1 MHFLR
6 VAYNPEEKLCMSR
19 LLTILSCRLSAEH
32 VANTR
37 TGIKNLVNDVVRKIR
52 ITVMM
57 QGAFVSACWGGATSV
72 AVKEEK
78 SAELKRSTLRC
89 DYEYLKSVSL
99 SDSECGH
106 R

>member
-6 VAYNPEEKLCMSR
+6 VAYNPAEKLCMSR

-32 VANTR
+32 VASTR
-37 TGIKNLVNDVVRKIR
+37 TGIRYLVNDVVRKIR

-57 QGAFVSACWGGATSV
+57 QGAFVSACWGATSV

-78 SAELKRSTLRC
+78 PAELKRSTLRC
-89 DYEYLKSVSL
+89 DYECLKSVSL
-99 SDSECGH
+99 SDSRYGH

>member
-1 MHFLR
+1 MR

-37 TGIKNLVNDVVRKIR
+37 TSIRNLVNDVVRKIR

-57 QGAFVSACWGGATSV
+57 PAPSYLLAGEATSV